1 MQLNFQALYK
11 WATTAL
17 FLVACCFCFYLLR
30 NEFSSLTRKLV
41 YILGPLTIFLSTKSK
56 ENTINL
62 QECLSFFKPWLPWF
76 IAIILFICAHGLS
89 GLSKHLHAYIL
100 FILLYFGLR
109 HFSVKRSLVILVFAL
124 NTLILSLG
132 SILSILYIGL
142 EHGILGI
149 NKNVVIPELAAI
161 SVSLLVLYCTDRG
174 EIQSKSLKWLIL
186 IAIISN
192 VVAVVISEVR
202 TALIVYLAAV
212 PLVLFSAN
220 KSLLKKALPILLLCC
235 ICLIGLFFYTG
246 RLQQGIN
253 DILLFQAGQSNS
265 SLGIRFELWKLG
277 LSAFVDHPIFGWG
290 RLPFRQ
296 IIDAGYSF
304 PINIVP
310 SHFHNEMVNLLVTGG
325 LVSFFGWLMT
335 NVLLIKDA
343 GKDLPRVALVISFFV
358 IGLTENSWG
367 GNNTAFYTLS
377 VSWLLLYLSAPHRSS
392 PHN

>member
-1 MQLNFQALYK
+1 M
-11 WATTAL
+11 
-17 FLVACCFCFYLLR
+17 
-30 NEFSSLTRKLV
+30 
-41 YILGPLTIFLSTKSK
+41 
-56 ENTINL
+56 
-62 QECLSFFKPWLPWF
+62 
-76 IAIILFICAHGLS
+76 
-89 GLSKHLHAYIL
+89 
-100 FILLYFGLR
+100 
-109 HFSVKRSLVILVFAL
+109 
-124 NTLILSLG
+124 
-132 SILSILYIGL
+132 
-142 EHGILGI
+142 
-149 NKNVVIPELAAI
+149 VIPELAAI